1 MCACLCIVCKCV
13 TLYPLLSADEV
24 AVYLRYV
31 RRLDFF
37 ETPDYSY
44 LRKLFTDLM
53 ERKGWKEDGMF
64 DWSGREH
71 VRRAEHVTQC
81 TPSAAYVHTY
91 AHAHVRTYSAYMH
104 AILHSVLQFCAYR
117 QIQYCK
123 EEHLS

>member
-1 MCACLCIVCKCV
+1 MCVCLCIVCKCV

-37 ETPDYSY
+37 ETPDYGY

-91 AHAHVRTYSAYMH
+91 AHIHVHTVRTCKP
-104 AILHSVLQFCAYR
+104 FC
-117 QIQYCK
+117 IKYCSFVHIGRSNIAK
-123 EEHLS
+123 RSI

>member
-1 MCACLCIVCKCV
+1 MCVCV
-13 TLYPLLSADEV
+13 ILYPLLSADEV

-71 VRRAEHVTQC
+71 VRTDETLHSVLPQL
-81 TPSAAYVHTY
+81 HTY
-91 AHAHVRTYSAYMH
+91 ERTYVRTYSAYMH
-104 AILHSVLQFCAYR
+104 FAFSIAALCILADPILQRGAFELICEYV
-117 QIQYCK
+117 C
-123 EEHLS
+123 

>member
-1 MCACLCIVCKCV
+1 MCACLCIVCICV

-71 VRRAEHVTQC
+71 VRRDEHVTQC

-91 AHAHVRTYSAYMH
+91 AHTVRT
-104 AILHSVLQFCAYR
+104 VCTCKPFC
-117 QIQYCK
+117 IKYCSFVHIGRSNIAK
-123 EEHLS
+123 RSI

>member
-1 MCACLCIVCKCV
+1 MCVCV
-13 TLYPLLSADEV
+13 ILYPLLSADEV

-71 VRRAEHVTQC
+71 VRTDETLHSVL
-81 TPSAAYVHTY
+81 PAAYIRTHIHTY
-91 AHAHVRTYSAYMH
+91 VQCVHAT
-104 AILHSVLQFCAYR
+104 LHSVLQLCAYE